1 MPVLVKVIAT
11 VRFRGVTKSSLDN
24 TTHPTRIAILDGIK
38 RNALRVQGAQSV
50 TVTIVSV
57 KLAADGAVDIEFEVK
72 AGGLTTDA
80 LIASTADYLDD
91 TGPSGLAADTA
102 LGGTAVTTT
111 VVNAPAAPTT
121 STGPSEAADV
131 ATGAIALVVIIIGAI
146 VAALCV
152 VAILAATTGIFI
164 KHRVMA
170 KPDSRVFERELV
182 KIKAVPRGAKGRA
195 IVNPTLDD
203 LKQCSFFEQGSSHKA
218 NLANLRENARDGL
231 RRGNRNALPRF
242 KVRKNAPH
250 ERARD
255 IDARSRAPA
264 GVDRAD
270 WTSWHR

>member
-121 STGPSEAADV
+121 SSGPSEAADV
-131 ATGAIALVVIIIGAI
+131 ATGASALVVILIIIGAI

-170 KPDSRVFERELV
+170 KSDSRVFERELV
-182 KIKAVPRGAKGRA
+182 KIKAVFRGGKGRA

-203 LKQCSFFEQGSSHKA
+203 LKQCSFFEQGSSHEA
-218 NLANLRENARDGL
+218 NLANLRKNARDGL
-231 RRGNRNALPRF
+231 RRGNRKA
-242 KVRKNAPH
+242 
-250 ERARD
+250 D
-255 IDARSRAPA
+255 GRSRAPA
-264 GVDRAD
+264 GADRD
-270 WTSWHR
+270 NWTSWHK